1 MLVGF
6 LELCSQDSEEDLES
20 FAYHKNIGIFLA
32 VQWLRLCA
40 STEGCPLQSLAWGAK
55 LSHDTWC
62 SQKKKKKKKLKNIV
76 LCNLT
81 DIRI

>member
-40 STEGCPLQSLAWGAK
+40 STEGGTGSVSGLG
-55 LSHDTWC
+55 SHG
-62 SQKKKKKKKLKNIV
+62 L
-76 LCNLT
+76 
-81 DIRI
+81 